1 LSVRI
6 VGYAYISVSAI
17 GLPDAS
23 APPLISTCPT
33 AGTAKKLATNSS
45 RAMLI
50 GSLAT
55 NALATGS

>member
-6 VGYAYISVSAI
+6 VGYAYISVNAS

-33 AGTAKKLATNSS
+33 AGKAKKFAANSS

-55 NALATGS
+55 KVLVIGS